1 MHRYKQRKSSEK
13 FLWLFLRTCGI
24 CVCCERG
31 DNMAKKRANG
41 EGSIR
46 KRSDGRWEGRYTVGY
61 DENGK
66 VKMKNVLGKT
76 QAEVKEKLK
85 EKIEEAKVLDV
96 SKSEAYTVGEWAV
109 LWFEIYAKPNIRER
123 TADYYNRY
131 ITKHIVPCLGDIKL
145 NKLTGR
151 QIQKMYNDL
160 LDHGRERVSQKEKNP
175 GLSGTYV
182 HGVHVMLHNCLN
194 RAVKERLL
202 VRNPADD
209 VIVPKIDKK
218 EMKILP
224 PEQVKAYLK
233 AASARGI
240 LPLFYLELTSGLRK
254 GEIAALLWSDL
265 DVENCT
271 LSVTKQL
278 MSSRDGELKI
288 TQPKTATSVRLIS
301 LPQETV
307 ELLKEEHSKHP
318 LNIYMFPSPRTG
330 GMYHPDSIVK
340 LHEKI
345 LNDAG
350 IEHLRFHDLRHSFAT
365 YALLSGADVK
375 TLSCMLGHYSA
386 GFTLNTY
393 CHATRD
399 MQADAARKI
408 GGFMSAQTGIG

>member
-1 MHRYKQRKSSEK
+1 
-13 FLWLFLRTCGI
+13 
-24 CVCCERG
+24 
-31 DNMAKKRANG
+31 MAKKRANG

-46 KRSDGRWEGRYTVGY
+46 KRSNGRWEGRYTVGY

-76 QAEVKEKLK
+76 QVEVKEKLK

-96 SKSEAYTVGEWAV
+96 AKSESYTVGEWAA
-109 LWFEIYAKPNIRER
+109 LWFEVYAKPNIRER

-160 LDHGRERVSQKEKNP
+160 LDHGRERVAQKEKNP

-233 AASARGI
+233 AANGVTRPFVVEIGSINSSAPSRMTPAKPIMIIWKDERRRLRQSISSGI
-240 LPLFYLELTSGLRK
+240 K
-254 GEIAALLWSDL
+254 AA
-265 DVENCT
+265 
-271 LSVTKQL
+271 
-278 MSSRDGELKI
+278 
-288 TQPKTATSVRLIS
+288 P
-301 LPQETV
+301 
-307 ELLKEEHSKHP
+307 
-318 LNIYMFPSPRTG
+318 Y
-330 GMYHPDSIVK
+330 
-340 LHEKI
+340 
-345 LNDAG
+345 
-350 IEHLRFHDLRHSFAT
+350 
-365 YALLSGADVK
+365 
-375 TLSCMLGHYSA
+375 
-386 GFTLNTY
+386 
-393 CHATRD
+393 
-399 MQADAARKI
+399 
-408 GGFMSAQTGIG
+408 

>member
-1 MHRYKQRKSSEK
+1 MVFVFAVK
-13 FLWLFLRTCGI
+13 
-24 CVCCERG
+24 G
-31 DNMAKKRANG
+31 DENMAKKRANG

-66 VKMKNVLGKT
+66 VKTKNVLGKT
-76 QAEVKEKLK
+76 QAEIKAKLK
-85 EKIEEAKVLDV
+85 EKLEEAKVLDV
-96 SKSEAYTVGEWAV
+96 AKSESYTVGEWAA

-224 PEQVKAYLK
+224 PEQ
-233 AASARGI
+233 
-240 LPLFYLELTSGLRK
+240 
-254 GEIAALLWSDL
+254 
-265 DVENCT
+265 
-271 LSVTKQL
+271 
-278 MSSRDGELKI
+278 
-288 TQPKTATSVRLIS
+288 
-301 LPQETV
+301 
-307 ELLKEEHSKHP
+307 KH
-318 LNIYMFPSPRTG
+318 T
-330 GMYHPDSIVK
+330 
-340 LHEKI
+340 
-345 LNDAG
+345 
-350 IEHLRFHDLRHSFAT
+350 
-365 YALLSGADVK
+365 
-375 TLSCMLGHYSA
+375 
-386 GFTLNTY
+386 
-393 CHATRD
+393 
-399 MQADAARKI
+399 
-408 GGFMSAQTGIG
+408 

>member
-85 EKIEEAKVLDV
+85 EKIEESKVLDV
-96 SKSEAYTVGEWAV
+96 AKSESYTVAEWAA
-109 LWFEIYAKPNIRER
+109 LWFEVYAKPNIRER

-194 RAVKERLL
+194 WAVKERFI
-202 VRNPADD
+202 VSNPADD

-233 AASARGI
+233 AASVRGV

-265 DVENCT
+265 DVENCR

-365 YALLSGADVK
+365 YALQSGADVK

>member
-1 MHRYKQRKSSEK
+1 MVFVFAAK
-13 FLWLFLRTCGI
+13 
-24 CVCCERG
+24 G
-31 DNMAKKRANG
+31 DENMAKKRANG

-85 EKIEEAKVLDV
+85 IKLEESKVLEV
-96 SKSEAYTVGEWAV
+96 AKSESYTVAEWAA

-194 RAVKERLL
+194 RAVKERLI

-233 AASARGI
+233 AASARGV

-278 MSSRDGELKI
+278 VSSRDGELKI

-365 YALLSGADVK
+365 YALQSGADVK

-399 MQADAARKI
+399 MQADAAKKI
-408 GGFMSAQTGIG
+408 GGFMSAQTGIS

>member
-1 MHRYKQRKSSEK
+1 
-13 FLWLFLRTCGI
+13 
-24 CVCCERG
+24 
-31 DNMAKKRANG
+31 MAKKRANG

-85 EKIEEAKVLDV
+85 AKLEEIKVLDV
-96 SKSEAYTVGEWAV
+96 SKSDSYTVGEWAA

-194 RAVKERLL
+194 RAVKERLI

-233 AASARGI
+233 AASVRGV

-278 MSSRDGELKI
+278 VSSRDGELKI

-365 YALLSGADVK
+365 YALQSGADVK

>member
-1 MHRYKQRKSSEK
+1 
-13 FLWLFLRTCGI
+13 
-24 CVCCERG
+24 
-31 DNMAKKRANG
+31 MAKKRANG
-41 EGSIR
+41 EGSIC

-85 EKIEEAKVLDV
+85 EKLEEAKVLDV
-96 SKSEAYTVGEWAV
+96 AKSESYTVAEWAA
-109 LWFEIYAKPNIRER
+109 LWFEVYAKPNIRER

-131 ITKHIVPCLGDIKL
+131 IIKHIVPCLGDIKL

-160 LDHGRERVSQKEKNP
+160 LDHGRERISQKEKNP

>member
-1 MHRYKQRKSSEK
+1 
-13 FLWLFLRTCGI
+13 
-24 CVCCERG
+24 
-31 DNMAKKRANG
+31 
-41 EGSIR
+41 
-46 KRSDGRWEGRYTVGY
+46 
-61 DENGK
+61 
-66 VKMKNVLGKT
+66 MKNVLGKT

-85 EKIEEAKVLDV
+85 IKLEESKVLDV
-96 SKSEAYTVGEWAV
+96 AKSESYTVAEWAA
-109 LWFEIYAKPNIRER
+109 LWFEVYAKPNIRER

-202 VRNPADD
+202 VQNPADD

-233 AASARGI
+233 AASARGV

-278 MSSRDGELKI
+278 VSSRDGELKI

-307 ELLKEEHSKHP
+307 ELLKEEHAKHP

-365 YALLSGADVK
+365 YALQSGADVK

-399 MQADAARKI
+399 MQADAAKKI

>member
-1 MHRYKQRKSSEK
+1 MLI
-13 FLWLFLRTCGI
+13 F
-24 CVCCERG
+24 
-31 DNMAKKRANG
+31 
-41 EGSIR
+41 
-46 KRSDGRWEGRYTVGY
+46 VGC
-61 DENGK
+61 
-66 VKMKNVLGKT
+66 T
-76 QAEVKEKLK
+76 
-85 EKIEEAKVLDV
+85 
-96 SKSEAYTVGEWAV
+96 
-109 LWFEIYAKPNIRER
+109 
-123 TADYYNRY
+123 
-131 ITKHIVPCLGDIKL
+131 
-145 NKLTGR
+145 
-151 QIQKMYNDL
+151 
-160 LDHGRERVSQKEKNP
+160 
-175 GLSGTYV
+175 SGCQFSTP
-182 HGVHVMLHNCLN
+182 HNCLN
-194 RAVKERLL
+194 RAVKERLI

-278 MSSRDGELKI
+278 VSSRDGELKI

-307 ELLKEEHSKHP
+307 ELLKEEHAKHP

-365 YALLSGADVK
+365 YALQSGADVK

>member
-1 MHRYKQRKSSEK
+1 
-13 FLWLFLRTCGI
+13 
-24 CVCCERG
+24 
-31 DNMAKKRANG
+31 MAKKRANG

-233 AASARGI
+233 AASVRGV

-278 MSSRDGELKI
+278 VSSRDGELKI
-288 TQPKTATSVRLIS
+288 TQPQTATSVRLIS

-365 YALLSGADVK
+365 YALQSGADVK

-399 MQADAARKI
+399 MQADASRKI
-408 GGFMSAQTGIG
+408 GVFMSAQTGIG